1 MLCNACPRGLT
12 SNTLMVPTAFLP
24 ILSALDRL
32 FIDHARGLSTR
43 RVKRWGSLRTGPE
56 PGTYSCVTHV
66 AFGTLVDYVRG
77 LGSAAAREQVREHLA
92 TCAHCEQTAGRLT
105 LLTEIAA
112 ADADCE
118 VPDDVVDE
126 ALALFTA
133 DAADR
138 RALAGVDEIFSGQ
151 TRRTPLDDGEPETPR
166 RQSGQATGAAPPRF
180 LRFAAPGGEI
190 DVHLL
195 VLEERGAV
203 SVSGQIIARK
213 AGGRLDWEVTAHR
226 GTSPEAIGRTRAT
239 EAGLFQLHYDAPAAA
254 LLRFANA
261 AAPEPVDLPIET

>member
-1 MLCNACPRGLT
+1 
-12 SNTLMVPTAFLP
+12 MVPTAFLP

-43 RVKRWGSLRTGPE
+43 RVIRWRSLRTGPE
-56 PGTYSCVTHV
+56 PGTYSCVTHG

-151 TRRTPLDDGEPETPR
+151 TRRAPFDDGEVE
-166 RQSGQATGAAPPRF
+166 AIAAAPPRF

-203 SVSGQIIARK
+203 SVSGQIIART

-226 GTSPEAIGRTRAT
+226 GSSDEAIGRARAT

-254 LLRFANA
+254 LLRFANTG
-261 AAPEPVDLPIET
+261 APEPVDLPIEG

>member
-12 SNTLMVPTAFLP
+12 SNTLMVTTAFLP

-32 FIDHARGLSTR
+32 FIRHA
-43 RVKRWGSLRTGPE
+43 GPE
-56 PGTYSCVTHV
+56 PGTQPCVTHV

-77 LGSAAAREQVREHLA
+77 LGSAAAREEVREHLA
-92 TCAHCEQTAGRLT
+92 ACAHCEHTAERLT
-105 LLTEIAA
+105 RLAEIAA

-126 ALALFTA
+126 AIALFTA

-138 RALAGVDEIFSGQ
+138 RALADVDKIFSSQ
-151 TRRTPLDDGEPETPR
+151 TRRTPFDDEEPE
-166 RQSGQATGAAPPRF
+166 SMASAPPRF

-195 VLEERGAV
+195 VIEESGGV
-203 SVSGQIIARK
+203 SVSGQIISRR
-213 AGGRLDWEVTAHR
+213 AGRPLDWEVTAHR
-226 GTSPEAIGRTRAT
+226 GSSRETIGRTRAT
-239 EAGLFQLHYDAPAAA
+239 EGGLFQLHYDAPAAA

-261 AAPEPVDLPIET
+261 AVPEPVDLPIET

>member
-1 MLCNACPRGLT
+1 MPDEH
-12 SNTLMVPTAFLP
+12 TLMETTAFLP

-32 FIDHARGLSTR
+32 FIGHARGPSS
-43 RVKRWGSLRTGPE
+43 WP
-56 PGTYSCVTHV
+56 CVTHV
-66 AFGTLVDYVRG
+66 SFGTLVDYVRG
-77 LGSAAAREQVREHLA
+77 LGSTAAREEVREHLA
-92 TCAHCEQTAGRLT
+92 ACAHCEHTAGRLT

-126 ALALFTA
+126 AIALFTA

-138 RALAGVDEIFSGQ
+138 RALAGVDGIFSSQ
-151 TRRTPLDDGEPETPR
+151 TRRAPFDDDQPGTV
-166 RQSGQATGAAPPRF
+166 ATAPPRF

-195 VLEERGAV
+195 VLEEGSGV
-203 SVSGQIIARK
+203 SVSGQIISRK
-213 AGGRLDWEVTAHR
+213 AGAPLDWEVTAHR
-226 GTSPEAIGRTRAT
+226 GSNDEAIGRTRAT
-239 EAGLFQLHYDAPAAA
+239 GGGLFQLHYDAPAAA
-254 LLRFANA
+254 LLRFTNT